1 MKDTGTVIELHVPDF
16 ESIRECYGALG
27 FETVWEREPEDKKG
41 YLVLEGPDLNTNV
54 LCFWAG
60 NGYAY
65 EQSYFKRFDREKT
78 PRGYGVEIIL
88 MVDDVRGYYEKA
100 RQVADRVDKLE
111 IVSELAPQ
119 PWGLHDFRVADPHGF
134 YLRFTEP
141 YDVRSDAHAV
151 P

>member
-1 MKDTGTVIELHVPDF
+1 VNGGVVLELHVPDF
-16 ESIRECYGALG
+16 DLVRECYKQLG
-27 FETVWEREPEDKKG
+27 FETVWEREPEEKKG
-41 YLVLEGPDLNTNV
+41 YLVLEGPGPNRNV

-60 NGYAY
+60 NEHAYQHSYFQQFGPDTRPGYA
-65 EQSYFKRFDREKT
+65 
-78 PRGYGVEIIL
+78 VEIVL
-88 MVDDVRGYYEKA
+88 MVDDVRTYFARVQEVEK
-100 RQVADRVDKLE
+100 RVDKLE